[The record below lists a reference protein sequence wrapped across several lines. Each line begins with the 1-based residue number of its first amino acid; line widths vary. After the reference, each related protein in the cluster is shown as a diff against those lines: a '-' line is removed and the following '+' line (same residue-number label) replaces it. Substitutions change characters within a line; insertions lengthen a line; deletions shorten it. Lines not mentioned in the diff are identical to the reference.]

1 MQNGFERTW
10 DKADKALCAKPYTV
24 RFFRTLGWF
33 QEAPSKVENA
43 LNPHDSHVS
52 ILRNKKMC
60 MIWCEKRRKSTH
72 FRNDGFWYLSFPE
85 ASRLQLPSKP
95 WTLQLPIH
103 KELIQSANVHKRS
116 SNLWGQLVL
125 PSSSFLHLPGYLVLN
140 MSYKSISPTLIKD
153 VLHVWPLKSQMS
165 VERFLFPFIIK
176 SKLLLYLQLKILGV
190 VFEQR

>member
-1 MQNGFERTW
+1 MLPSG
-10 DKADKALCAKPYTV
+10 C
-24 RFFRTLGWF
+24 F
-33 QEAPSKVENA
+33 QETPSEGENA

-52 ILRNKKMC
+52 TLRNKKMC

-72 FRNDGFWYLSFPE
+72 FQKDGFWSLSFPE
-85 ASRLQLPSKP
+85 ASRLQLPLKI

-103 KELIQSANVHKRS
+103 KELIQSTNVHTHS

-125 PSSSFLHLPGYLVLN
+125 SSSSFLHLPGYLVLN
-140 MSYKSISPTLIKD
+140 INYKSILPTLMKD
-153 VLHVWPLKSQMS
+153 VLYVWPLKSQMS

-190 VFEQR
+190 VFEER